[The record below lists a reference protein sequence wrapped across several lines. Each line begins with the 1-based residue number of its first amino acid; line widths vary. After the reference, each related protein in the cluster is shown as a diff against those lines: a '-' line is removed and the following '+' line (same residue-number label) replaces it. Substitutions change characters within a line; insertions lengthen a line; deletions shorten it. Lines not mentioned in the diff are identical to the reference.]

1 MREPYAGRVPKTRSA
16 QGDLPPITRQVVLE
30 AAIRLVRAHGVEAL
44 SVRRLAGELDVWPTT
59 IYHHVGG
66 TKNGLLTLTLDALAG
81 ELELPAR
88 DDRPWQ
94 EALEVIAW
102 SLRRRIAEYPG
113 VAGYLLTAAAPGP
126 NAQRIM
132 ERILELLVEQ
142 AGLSVGAAF
151 DAYQLLM
158 GYVLNH
164 IQRAERGAT
173 ASRIGRYAELG
184 ERDDLPLTAQV
195 ARALPADDDERF
207 LGGLRIV
214 IGGIAC
220 AR

>member
-1 MREPYAGRVPKTRSA
+1 MRSPTLGRVPQTRSA
-16 QGDLPPITRQVVLE
+16 QGDLPPITRQMVVE
-30 AAIRLVRAHGVEAL
+30 AAVRLVRAHGVEAL

-81 ELELPAR
+81 RFELPAR
-88 DDRPWQ
+88 DDRPWR

-113 VAGYLLTAAAPGP
+113 VAAYLLTAAAPGP

-142 AGLSVGAAF
+142 AGLSVSAAF
-151 DAYQLLM
+151 DAYQVLM

-173 ASRIGRYAELG
+173 ARRIARYAALG

-195 ARALPADDDERF
+195 ARVLPADDDERF

>member
-1 MREPYAGRVPKTRSA
+1 MEPYAGPVPKTRSA

-30 AAIRLVRAHGVEAL
+30 AAIRLVRAHGVESL

-81 ELELPAR
+81 QFELPAR

-94 EALEVIAW
+94 EAVEEIAW

-113 VAGYLLTAAAPGP
+113 VAAYLLTAATPGP

-142 AGLSVGAAF
+142 AGLSVIAAF
-151 DAYQLLM
+151 DAYQVLM

-164 IQRAERGAT
+164 VQQAERGTT
-173 ASRIGRYAELG
+173 ASRIDRYAELG
-184 ERDDLPLTAQV
+184 ERADLRLTAQV
-195 ARALPADDDERF
+195 ALVLPATDEERF
-207 LGGLRIV
+207 RGGLRIV
-214 IGGIAC
+214 MAGIAC